1 MRVGT
6 APVKGDEDALP
17 ESFESPGLL
26 AAGTILVAAT
36 SQPGHAGAQ
45 AAWPNHP
52 IRLIVPFPPGGS
64 NDTIARV
71 LGDELAARLGQPV
84 VVENKTG
91 AGGIIGTVSVTKS
104 PPDGYTLLIAST
116 TIATSTASG
125 KKPPYGKSTN
135 NLERSRS
142 SGARQAEGLLEM
154 SGHGAADRRKSNMRV
169 APGSGVYAATAEVP
183 QRDRGNVRRE
193 GDGLDSGFGR
203 A

>member
-1 MRVGT
+1 
-6 APVKGDEDALP
+6 L
-17 ESFESPGLL
+17 
-26 AAGTILVAAT
+26 
-36 SQPGHAGAQ
+36 
-45 AAWPNHP
+45 
-52 IRLIVPFPPGGS
+52 
-64 NDTIARV
+64 
-71 LGDELAARLGQPV
+71 

-183 QRDRGNVRRE
+183 QRDRETFGERVMALTAASAGREINRQSGTEVDMTPPGQSAAMIAVADVR
-193 GDGLDSGFGR
+193 
-203 A
+203 APT